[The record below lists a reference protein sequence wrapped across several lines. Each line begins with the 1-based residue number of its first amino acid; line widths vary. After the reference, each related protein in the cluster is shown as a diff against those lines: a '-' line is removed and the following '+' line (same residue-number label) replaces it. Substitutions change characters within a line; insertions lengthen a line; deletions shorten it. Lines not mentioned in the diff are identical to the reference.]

1 MLDLQPT
8 LQGEHVLLR
17 PLKQKDFEALWRVA
31 SDPLIWAQHP
41 VASRSTPEGF
51 RTFFDVALQS
61 QGCVLAIDRA
71 DETVI
76 GCSRFHSYAI
86 KQSVTIG
93 YTFLARRCWG
103 TGRNAEMK
111 RLMLDHVFTDVE
123 EVFFLVAEHNLRSR
137 RAVEKLGAEIVG
149 AEDRPAEG
157 QLHIKYRL
165 TPGLWAANATG
176 IYTRPARPP

>member
-8 LQGEHVLLR
+8 LQGEQLLLR
-17 PLKQKDFEALWRVA
+17 PLTKEDFGALWKVA

-51 RTFFDVALQS
+51 KAFFDAALQS
-61 QGCVLAIDRA
+61 LGCVVAIERA
-71 DETVI
+71 DGSVI
-76 GCSRFHSYAI
+76 GCSRYHSYAI
-86 KQSVTIG
+86 AQSVTIG

-111 RLMLDHVFTDVE
+111 RLMLDHAFTDVF
-123 EVFFLVAEHNLRSR
+123 EVFFLIAEHNLRSR

-149 AEDRPAEG
+149 AEDRPSEG

-165 TPGLWAANATG
+165 TPALWTSNATG
-176 IYTRPARPP
+176 IYIRPGRAR

>member
-17 PLKQKDFEALWRVA
+17 PLKQKDFDALWRVA

-41 VASRSTPEGF
+41 VASRSTPAGF
-51 RTFFDVALQS
+51 QTFFDAALQS
-61 QGCVLAIDRA
+61 QGCVLAIARA
-71 DETVI
+71 DGMVI

-93 YTFLARRCWG
+93 YTFLARRWWG

-111 RLMLDHVFTDVE
+111 RLMLDHAFTDVE

-149 AEDRPAEG
+149 AEDRPTEG

-165 TPGLWAANATG
+165 TPALWTANATG
-176 IYTRPARPP
+176 IYARPVQAP